1 MTRCIELFINDTE
14 PPASGP
20 IEYRCRVCHAEGALS
35 DTMLL
40 PETRTRKIAEE
51 DARRDLYYT
60 AAHPTP
66 RAAVGEDFRVLQVD
80 LQRKLLPTLHHVKLA
95 LAAGSDSPEAAA
107 GLRKV
112 LREMITENAEFVYL
126 LEAPELHLVRTRL
139 MTLTEEPTE
148 IHDEDAVKSAST
160 LVRILRAWT
169 EKEFTCR
176 NSIIADFSLV
186 LSGCTRGNAV
196 PYTMGAGIASKAAS
210 MYTIST

>member
-1 MTRCIELFINDTE
+1 MDIARKILRIGARRDAAADIPRPAQELLALQPPSNHSEESWAIERRRRLLDEWWPKFRRSALIVVANRHVHEHCGTCLEGKRGKSGCRLCVPRGHDVDMTRCIELFINDTE

-40 PETRTRKIAEE
+40 PETCARKIAEE

-95 LAAGSDSPEAAA
+95 LAAGSD
-107 GLRKV
+107 
-112 LREMITENAEFVYL
+112 
-126 LEAPELHLVRTRL
+126 
-139 MTLTEEPTE
+139 
-148 IHDEDAVKSAST
+148 
-160 LVRILRAWT
+160 
-169 EKEFTCR
+169 
-176 NSIIADFSLV
+176 
-186 LSGCTRGNAV
+186 
-196 PYTMGAGIASKAAS
+196 
-210 MYTIST
+210 